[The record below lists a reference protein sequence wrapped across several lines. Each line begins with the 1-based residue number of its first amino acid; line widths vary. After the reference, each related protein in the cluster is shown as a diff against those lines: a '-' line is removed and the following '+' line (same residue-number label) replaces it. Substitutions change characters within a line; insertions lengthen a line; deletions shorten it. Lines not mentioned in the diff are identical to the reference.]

1 MDAVLEKV
9 DLSSGKEFYRD
20 DEHVIIRYE
29 IKGDVNN
36 YYVYNN
42 SSYIDFM
49 LIDGDLYY
57 NTDDYSY
64 VYNLEDINITS
75 YNDYNEKYII
85 NHKSIEKKSYLYVG
99 FNNYYE
105 YDFYVYKL
113 NQEKY
118 NEFVKKLEIVKVDIV
133 DFKEDVINL
142 NVNSK
147 EGTIYSSIPYDD
159 GWHVFINGQET
170 STFRIGNAFLGFD
183 VPTGNNDIK
192 LVYKIP
198 NLGISLFISCASVIL
213 FSLEMYLLRK
223 KSH

>member
-1 MDAVLEKV
+1 MSVYKDPKT
-9 DLSSGKEFYRD
+9 GKWFCMYR
-20 DEHVIIRYE
+20 IKYIRGKRKQIKKTGFETKELAYKYE
-29 IKGDVNN
+29 CSKIV
-36 YYVYNN
+36 
-42 SSYIDFM
+42 
-49 LIDGDLYY
+49 DGDLYY

-85 NHKSIEKKSYLYVG
+85 NHKSNEKKSYLYVG

-118 NEFVKKLEIVKVDIV
+118 NEFVKKLESVKVNIV

-142 NVNSK
+142 NVSSK

-159 GWHVFINGQET
+159 GWHVYINGKEI
-170 STFRIGNAFLGFD
+170 SKFRIGNAFLGFD
-183 VPTGNNDIK
+183 VLDGDNDIK
-192 LVYKIP
+192 LIYKIP
-198 NLGISLFISCASVIL
+198 YLGLGLFISCSSVFL
-213 FSLEMYLLRK
+213 LSLEIYLLRK

>member
-1 MDAVLEKV
+1 
-9 DLSSGKEFYRD
+9 
-20 DEHVIIRYE
+20 
-29 IKGDVNN
+29 
-36 YYVYNN
+36 
-42 SSYIDFM
+42 M
-49 LIDGDLYY
+49 LVDGDLYY

-64 VYNLEDINITS
+64 VYNLEDINITC

-85 NHKSIEKKSYLYVG
+85 NHKSNEKKSYLYVG

-118 NEFVKKLEIVKVDIV
+118 NEFVKKLESVKVNIV

-142 NVNSK
+142 NVSSK

-159 GWHVFINGQET
+159 GWHVYINGKEI
-170 STFRIGNAFLGFD
+170 SKFRIGNAFLGFD
-183 VPTGNNDIK
+183 VLDGDNDIK

-198 NLGISLFISCASVIL
+198 YLGLGLFISCSSVFL
-213 FSLEMYLLRK
+213 LSLEIYLLRK